1 METATDDY
9 PVKLIPDKPWLNL
22 GLSLVLSG
30 AVGVLVWVLN
40 PWFVKVTQSENRLAT
55 AVSIGVTV
63 FLVIAIHQYL
73 YRLVP
78 GIRHQTE
85 TGTGVL
91 QRARQRKVTEQL
103 ITDLEC
109 LPQFADIMRGH
120 LSAANGSTEAA
131 AINIMNALSDIR
143 SQSEALLATLK
154 NQKEKA
160 GDLAAQAHRI
170 AQNAQ
175 TLRNLHQV
183 QTQLTQTIHEIA
195 KQTKILALNA
205 AIEAARAGEA
215 GCAFAV
221 VADEVHKLSQ
231 QTESATAQIDQAIAA
246 MSQYVSDN
254 FSMAVSL
261 DEMNRYLTQIATE
274 SHAKMDLI
282 HQDIIG
288 ALGHMQFQDISRQQI
303 EQVIAAL
310 EDFIKHFVAVKVALE
325 GAQEA
330 SWLPL
335 QERID
340 ALRRD
345 YVMHRQRVTHAA
357 VTGQTTTAESRPA
370 IELF

>member
-1 METATDDY
+1 MKNLPDNC
-9 PVKLIPDKPWLNL
+9 PVKFIPDKPWLNFS
-22 GLSLVLSG
+22 LSLVLCG

-40 PWFVKVTQSENRLAT
+40 PWFVEVTQPENRLAA
-55 AVSIGVTV
+55 AVSIGVTM
-63 FLVIAIHQYL
+63 FLVIAVHQYL

-91 QRARQRKVTEQL
+91 QRARQRKVMEQL
-103 ITDLEC
+103 VTDLEC
-109 LPQFADIMRGH
+109 FPQFADILRGQ
-120 LSAANGSTEAA
+120 LSAANGSTEAG
-131 AINIMNALSDIR
+131 AINIMNALSHIR
-143 SQSEALLATLK
+143 PKSQALLATLK

-160 GDLAAQAHRI
+160 GDLAAQAHRL

-175 TLRNLHQV
+175 TLRNLSQT
-183 QTQLTQTIHEIA
+183 QTQLTQTVREIA

-215 GCAFAV
+215 GSAFAV

-231 QTESATAQIDQAIAA
+231 QTDATMAQIDQAIAA
-246 MSQYVSDN
+246 MSLSVSGN
-254 FSMAVSL
+254 SSMAVSL

-274 SHAKMDLI
+274 SHAEMDHI
-282 HQDIIG
+282 HQDIID

-310 EDFIKHFVAVKVALE
+310 EDLIVHFAAVKVALE
-325 GAQEA
+325 GPQEA